1 MMKARMTRERLK
13 EMMIIKIK
21 PMFKA
26 QSYMKPVRQWAIANG
41 VPFFTWKEQRMAL
54 AQYEI
59 FRAGLN

>member
-1 MMKARMTRERLK
+1 
-13 EMMIIKIK
+13 
-21 PMFKA
+21 MFKA

-41 VPFFTWKEQRMAL
+41 IPFFTWKEQRMAL